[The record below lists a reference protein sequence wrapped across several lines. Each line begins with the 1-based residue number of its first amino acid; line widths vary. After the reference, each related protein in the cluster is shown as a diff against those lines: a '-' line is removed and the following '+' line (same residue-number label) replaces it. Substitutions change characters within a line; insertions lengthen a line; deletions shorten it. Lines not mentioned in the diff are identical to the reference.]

1 MIVYNLRLH
10 LDSMDNDYDP
20 QREAEAAMRL
30 AAAAE
35 GPERQR
41 LIGLAIAWACPRVVR
56 SAPSTVDAA

>member
-10 LDSMDNDYDP
+10 LDPMDNDYDP

-41 LIGLAIAWACPRVVR
+41 LIGLAIAWLGLARGSSGPLRAR
-56 SAPSTVDAA
+56 